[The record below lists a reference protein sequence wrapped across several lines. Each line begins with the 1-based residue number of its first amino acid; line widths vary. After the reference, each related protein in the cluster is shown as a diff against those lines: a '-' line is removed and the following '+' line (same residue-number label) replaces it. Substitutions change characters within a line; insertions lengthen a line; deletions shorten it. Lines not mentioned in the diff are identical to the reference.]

1 MRHRLCLLPL
11 LLLPL
16 LLAGCQREEPARTA
30 YQLYFQ
36 EADLTCS
43 AGDSPFRTETVYL
56 YDSETD
62 TSRRLAEALLNEL
75 LKGPADET
83 LKSTLPAG
91 TSLLSLEL
99 AGDRAL
105 VDLSASYESL
115 SGVALTL
122 ADGAIAMTLAQ
133 IPEISS
139 VQITA
144 RGRELAYRERQVLN
158 IREVLLTPEEDV
170 ISTVEARL
178 YFLNQ
183 EGSLIPE
190 TRTLDLYEGDTQ
202 VSAVA
207 RALEEKPEGRDL
219 YSPLPEGFQVK
230 SVWLEE
236 DICYVNLSSALLEGL
251 GESALQT
258 ALRALEDSLS
268 SLEAVEDAR
277 EACRKLGMDHYTFNF
292 SGQFVHA
299 SLNRDES
306 YTELM
311 YGGKRQGLRD
321 VELWPNGFAWLL
333 RDSEE

>member
-1 MRHRLCLLPL
+1 MKKRLCL

-16 LLAGCQREEPARTA
+16 LLLSGCRREEPARTA

-36 EADLTCS
+36 EADLTYS
-43 AGDSPFRTETVYL
+43 AGEAPFRTETVYL

-83 LKSTLPAG
+83 LKSALPAG
-91 TSLLSLEL
+91 TTLLSLEID
-99 AGDRAL
+99 GDRAL
-105 VDLSASYESL
+105 VDLSPSYESL

-122 ADGAIAMTLAQ
+122 ADSAIALTLAQ

-158 IREVLLTPEEDV
+158 IREVLLYPEEDV
-170 ISTVEARL
+170 ISTVDVLLYYLSPQGDLVPEAK
-178 YFLNQ
+178 
-183 EGSLIPE
+183 
-190 TRTLDLYEGDTQ
+190 TLDLYEGDTQ

-207 RALEEKPEGRDL
+207 RALEGKPEGRDFL
-219 YSPLPEGFQVK
+219 SPLPEGFQVK

-251 GESALQT
+251 EETAVRT
-258 ALRALEDSLS
+258 ALRALES
-268 SLEAVEDAR
+268 SLRSLDAVEEVRFLVDGEFR
-277 EACRKLGMDHYTFNF
+277 RDLGPF
-292 SGQFVHA
+292 
-299 SLNRDES
+299 
-306 YTELM
+306 
-311 YGGKRQGLRD
+311 
-321 VELWPNGFAWLL
+321 
-333 RDSEE
+333 EE